1 VVPAINDKEFAML
14 PVLHGGSSVSFLGS
28 THFNR
33 LDSLF
38 DRFFNELGEPLPR
51 ANGAWSHMPVSIW
64 TDENNLYIEAEVP
77 GMSEKDVEVT
87 VHGDVLSIRAV
98 RPEPEGRKYAYNGRA
113 FGRFERAVALPE
125 AVDTDH
131 IDATVVNGVLSL
143 TLPKKADAR
152 PKKIS
157 IKGA

>member
-1 VVPAINDKEFAML
+1 ML
-14 PVLHGGSSVSFLGS
+14 PVLHGGSSLSPFGS
-28 THFNR
+28 TPFNR
-33 LDSLF
+33 LESFF
-38 DRFFNELGEPLPR
+38 DRFFNDLGEPLARP
-51 ANGAWSHMPVSIW
+51 NGSWSPMPVAIW
-64 TDENNLYIEAEVP
+64 SDENNLYIEAEVP
-77 GMSEKDVEVT
+77 GVTEKDVEVT

-98 RPEPEGRKYAYNGRA
+98 REEPAGRRYAHNGRV
-113 FGRFERAVALPE
+113 FGRFERAMALPE
-125 AVDTDH
+125 AVDTDR